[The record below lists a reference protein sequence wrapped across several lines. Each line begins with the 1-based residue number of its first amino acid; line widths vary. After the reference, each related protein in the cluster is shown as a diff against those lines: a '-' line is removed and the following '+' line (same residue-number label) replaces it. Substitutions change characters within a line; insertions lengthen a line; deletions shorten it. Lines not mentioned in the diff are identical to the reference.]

1 MKCAVVMAAGEG
13 SRLRPITESW
23 PKPVLPIDGRAVIA
37 TLLRDLA
44 AAGVE
49 RAYVVTGHLAEQ
61 VEQFV
66 GDGAAFGL
74 RITCIRQPG
83 VLGSADTVRRGIA
96 AGAEPPFLVV
106 AADTVFQPGDV
117 ERFAADAVGAAGAL
131 AYRFDPPP
139 DPPHRFAVRVAEG
152 RVATVLD
159 RDPSTKTSGAPL
171 WSFGRELIPYLEGL
185 GGPPFE
191 LSQAFERAIG
201 DGLEIKAIEV
211 GKTRDLTYPA
221 DLVTENFPYLGLE
234 ATAGS

>member
-1 MKCAVVMAAGEG
+1 MRDAIVMAAGEG

-44 AAGVE
+44 AARVE
-49 RAYVVTGHLAEQ
+49 RAYVVTGHLADQ
-61 VEQFV
+61 VEQLV

-74 RITCIRQPG
+74 RITCTRQPG
-83 VLGSADTVRRGIA
+83 VLGSADTVQRGIA
-96 AGAEPPFLVV
+96 AGAEAPFLVV

-117 ERFAADAVGAAGAL
+117 ERFAADAGGASGAL

-139 DPPHRFAVRVAEG
+139 DPPHRFAVRVVEG
-152 RVATVLD
+152 RVVTVLD

-171 WSFGRELIPYLEGL
+171 WSFGAELVPYLDGL

-191 LSQAFERAIG
+191 LSQAFERAIA
-201 DGLEIKAIEV
+201 DGIEIKAIQM
-211 GKTRDLTYPA
+211 GKTRDLTHPA
-221 DLVTENFPYLGLE
+221 DLVQENFPYLG
-234 ATAGS
+234 S